1 MRNDFI
7 DGLDFRYI
15 LLDKY
20 KQMKITEEE
29 LVVILMIDHL
39 INQGNPFVTPDLLAL
54 KMNYS
59 QEEIDRIL
67 ASLMQKDIFK
77 YLDKEGKITTS
88 LDPLYKRLSNQF
100 KKDLVVSNMEET
112 EDNKDL
118 LKKLYEIFQAAFGR
132 NLTPLEIQ
140 RIHEWVQVE
149 YTEEDIIDALEEA
162 TKGKYFSIKA
172 VDRILLR
179 KTKQRDLKKEGYTA
193 ATDANRIRI
202 NEVLDLAKKE
212 KEEN

>member
-77 YLDKEGKITTS
+77 YLNENGKITTS
-88 LDPLYKRLSNQF
+88 LEPLYKRLSNQF

-112 EDNKDL
+112 EDKKDL

-162 TKGKYFSIKA
+162 TKGKFFSIKA

-202 NEVLDLAKKE
+202 DEVLDLAKKE
-212 KEEN
+212 KDEN

>member
-100 KKDLVVSNMEET
+100 KK
-112 EDNKDL
+112 
-118 LKKLYEIFQAAFGR
+118 I
-132 NLTPLEIQ
+132 
-140 RIHEWVQVE
+140 
-149 YTEEDIIDALEEA
+149 
-162 TKGKYFSIKA
+162 
-172 VDRILLR
+172 
-179 KTKQRDLKKEGYTA
+179 
-193 ATDANRIRI
+193 
-202 NEVLDLAKKE
+202 
-212 KEEN
+212 